1 MLEFDTT
8 VIQYTAAMAR
18 DIANETRAL
27 NGSYLR
33 KETNMI
39 VDQIKSAANRGD
51 YTLTVEYIDKIIIS
65 RLEALGF
72 KVKVD
77 TSCNETYTYISWNE

>member
-1 MLEFDTT
+1 MFDSNDFPFD
-8 VIQYTAAMAR
+8 AAKAR
-18 DIANETRAL
+18 DIANETRGFH
-27 NGSYLR
+27 GSYLR

-77 TSCNETYTYISWNE
+77 TSRNETYTYISWNE

>member
-1 MLEFDTT
+1 
-8 VIQYTAAMAR
+8 
-18 DIANETRAL
+18 
-27 NGSYLR
+27 
-33 KETNMI
+33 MI

-77 TSCNETYTYISWNE
+77 TSYETYTYISWNE